1 MQPTADIDPRA
12 RPLAGVAPAET
23 AAPAR
28 RGWRLRREWVQA
40 WLLLAPALILL
51 FAFTHLPAIQT
62 VIDSFWSTPRGRRPA
77 AFVGLANYARL
88 LEDPIFIRAMVNN
101 AIYAAITIPA
111 SIALALVMA
120 LFVHGRL
127 FGLGF
132 VRMAYFTP
140 TVLPLIAVANIW
152 LFFYLPGIGLFDQIR
167 GLFGLPARNWVGQPA
182 TALYAVMMVTIW
194 SQAGFF
200 MIFYLAALQTIPQSL
215 REAAALEGASRW
227 TFFRRVTWPL
237 IMPTTLF
244 ISVNATI
251 NAFRT
256 VDHIFVMTQGGPNN
270 ASMLLLYYIY
280 EQGFRFWDTAY
291 AATLSVVMVTIL
303 AVVGIGQFFLLDRRT
318 HYR

>member
-1 MQPTADIDPRA
+1 MF
-12 RPLAGVAPAET
+12 
-23 AAPAR
+23 R
-28 RGWRLRREWVQA
+28 RDWMIA
-40 WLLLAPALILL
+40 FAFLAPALILL
-51 FAFTHLPAIQT
+51 FGFTHYPAIQT
-62 VIDSFWSTPRGRRPA
+62 VIDSFWSTPRGRREA
-77 AFVGLANYARL
+77 VFLGLGNYTRM
-88 LEDPIFIRAMVNN
+88 LEDEIFIRAMVNN

-111 SIALALVMA
+111 SVALALAMA
-120 LFVHGRL
+120 LFVQGRI
-127 FGLGF
+127 LGRGF
-132 VRMAYFTP
+132 LRMAYFTP

-152 LFFYLPGIGLFDQIR
+152 LFFYLPGFGLFEQLR
-167 GLFGLPARNWVGQPA
+167 GWAGLSPRNWIGTPD
-182 TALYAVMMVTIW
+182 TALYAVTAVTVW

-200 MIFYLAALQTIPQSL
+200 MIFYLAALQTIPPSL
-215 REAAALEGASRW
+215 RDAAAIEGCGPF

-244 ISVNATI
+244 VSVNATI

-291 AATLSVVMVTIL
+291 ASALTVVMVTIL
-303 AVVGIGQFFLLDRRT
+303 ALIGIGQFFLLDRKV

>member
-1 MQPTADIDPRA
+1 MIK
-12 RPLAGVAPAET
+12 
-23 AAPAR
+23 
-28 RGWRLRREWVQA
+28 REWIIA
-40 WLLLAPALILL
+40 LAFLAPALILL
-51 FAFTHLPAIQT
+51 FSFTHYPAIQT
-62 VIDSFWSTPRGRRPA
+62 VIDSFWSTARGRRPSVFA
-77 AFVGLANYARL
+77 GLDNYTRM
-88 LEDPIFIRAMVNN
+88 LEDDIFRRVMINN
-101 AIYAAITIPA
+101 AIYAAITIPT
-111 SIALALVMA
+111 SVALALAMA
-120 LFVHGRL
+120 LFVQGRII
-127 FGLGF
+127 GRGF

-152 LFFYLPGIGLFDQIR
+152 LFFYLPGFGLFEQIR
-167 GLFGLPARNWVGQPA
+167 GALGFNPRNWIGTPD
-182 TALYAVMMVTIW
+182 TALYAVTVVTVW

-200 MIFYLAALQTIPQSL
+200 MIFYLAALQTIPPNL
-215 REAAALEGASRW
+215 REAAAIEGCSRI

-291 AATLSVVMVTIL
+291 ASALTVVMVLIL
-303 AVVGIGQFFLLDRRT
+303 ALVGIGQFFLLDRKV
-318 HYR
+318 HYK

>member
-1 MQPTADIDPRA
+1 MIK
-12 RPLAGVAPAET
+12 
-23 AAPAR
+23 
-28 RGWRLRREWVQA
+28 REWMIA
-40 WLLLAPALILL
+40 LAFLAPALVLL
-51 FAFTHLPAIQT
+51 FSFTHIPAVQT
-62 VIDSFWSTPRGRRPA
+62 VIDSFWSTARGRRPSV
-77 AFVGLANYARL
+77 FVGLGNYGRM
-88 LEDPIFIRAMVNN
+88 LEDDIFRRAMINN

-111 SIALALVMA
+111 SVVLALAMA
-120 LFVHGRL
+120 LFVQGRL
-127 FGLGF
+127 AGRGF

-152 LFFYLPGIGLFDQIR
+152 LFFYLPGFGLFEQIR
-167 GLFGLPARNWVGQPA
+167 STMGFAPRNWIGTPD
-182 TALYAVMMVTIW
+182 TALYAVTAVTVW

-200 MIFYLAALQTIPQSL
+200 MIFYLAALQTIPPNL
-215 REAAALEGASRW
+215 REAAAIEGCSAL

-291 AATLSVVMVTIL
+291 ASALTVVMVLIL
-303 AVVGIGQFFLLDRRT
+303 ALLGIGQFFLLDRKV
-318 HYR
+318 HYK

>member
-1 MQPTADIDPRA
+1 MIK
-12 RPLAGVAPAET
+12 
-23 AAPAR
+23 
-28 RGWRLRREWVQA
+28 REWMIA
-40 WLLLAPALILL
+40 LAFLAPALILL
-51 FAFTHLPAIQT
+51 FSFTHVPAVQT
-62 VIDSFWSTPRGRRPA
+62 VIDSFWSTPRGRRA
-77 AFVGLANYARL
+77 SVFMGLGNYTRM
-88 LEDPIFIRAMVNN
+88 LEDDIFRRAMINN

-111 SIALALVMA
+111 SVALALAMA
-120 LFVHGRL
+120 LFVQGRL
-127 FGLGF
+127 AGRSF

-152 LFFYLPGIGLFDQIR
+152 LFFYLPGFGLFEQIR
-167 GLFGLPARNWVGQPA
+167 GALGLDPRNWIGTPD
-182 TALYAVMMVTIW
+182 TALYAVTAVTVW

-200 MIFYLAALQTIPQSL
+200 MIFYLAALQTIPPSL
-215 REAAALEGASRW
+215 RDAAAIEGCSRL

-291 AATLSVVMVTIL
+291 ASALTVVMVAIL
-303 AVVGIGQFFLLDRRT
+303 ALVGIGQFFLLDRKV
-318 HYR
+318 HYK